1 MQSLLSLILAVAITA
16 IASYYDIKT
25 RQIPDWIWALTVV
38 LAIAIWQKN
47 LLKNGNLMVAALIFI
62 CLFLLAYYKLL
73 GGGDLKLISALA
85 LLVGGSIT
93 AAIAAG
99 TLLQLGFAYWRM
111 LRTGENMWRQQLP
124 LMPFV
129 LFGLVAV
136 VIINLFTKYHFEGG
150 SF

>member
-1 MQSLLSLILAVAITA
+1 MQSLLALLGATVLAA

-25 RQIPDWIWALTVV
+25 RQIPDWIWALAAV
-38 LAIAIWQKN
+38 LAVAIWQKN
-47 LLKNGNLMVAALIFI
+47 ILKNGNLMIAILIFI
-62 CLFLLAYYKLL
+62 CLFLLAYYRLL

-93 AAIAAG
+93 TAIAAG

-111 LRTGENMWRQQLP
+111 LKTGENMWGQRLP

-129 LFGLVAV
+129 FFGLVAV
-136 VIINLFTKYHFEGG
+136 VIINLFTKI
-150 SF
+150 SL

>member
-1 MQSLLSLILAVAITA
+1 MQSLLSLILATVLIV
-16 IASYYDIKT
+16 IASYFDVKT
-25 RQIPDWIWALTVV
+25 RQIPDWIWVLAVV
-38 LAIAIWQKN
+38 LAIAVWQKD
-47 LLKNGNLMVAALIFI
+47 LFKNGNLLFAILIFI

-73 GGGDLKLISALA
+73 GGGDLKLISALT

-93 AAIAAG
+93 TAIAAG

-111 LRTGENMWRQQLP
+111 LRTGENMWRQRLP

-136 VIINLFTKYHFEGG
+136 VIINLFTKI
-150 SF
+150 SL

>member
-1 MQSLLSLILAVAITA
+1 MGATALAA

-25 RQIPDWIWALTVV
+25 RQIPDWIWALAAV
-38 LAIAIWQKN
+38 LAVAIWQKN
-47 LLKNGNLMVAALIFI
+47 ILKNGNLMIAILIFI

-93 AAIAAG
+93 TAIAAG

-111 LRTGENMWRQQLP
+111 LKTGENMWGQRLP

-129 LFGLVAV
+129 FFGLMAV
-136 VIINLFTKYHFEGG
+136 VIINLFTKI
-150 SF
+150 SL